1 MNVIF
6 VCPARDIFIDSVD
19 MTGYKMIKEYIEEE
33 LKSYIEVV
41 VLNNVTRICSNN
53 ISAMLGALDEL
64 VALYLHLYK
73 QGYYAQSLEFL
84 LED

>member
-19 MTGYKMIKEYIEEE
+19 MTGYKMIKE
-33 LKSYIEVV
+33 YIEVV